1 MIDMIH
7 FIGLAVLLFSIGIVG
22 VIINT
27 HNIIVM
33 LLCAELMLLA
43 ANILFV
49 AFSFFQKN
57 IDGQLFSIFLLAIG
71 AAEIAI
77 GLSIV
82 LFYFKEKGTVS
93 IHQDDQMKG

>member
-1 MIDMIH
+1 MIDIIH

-33 LLCAELMLLA
+33 LLCAELMLLS

-77 GLSIV
+77 ALSIV
-82 LFYFKEKGTVS
+82 LFYFKEKDTIS